1 MEQQIKDYE
10 LQVAAI
16 LKRWHKLSTAQQRGW
31 RRYHAQMLRDFQ
43 HERAIHLAI
52 TLFFAALTLLVLGIT
67 TWGLV
72 ISGYFWAGLWPMLVA
87 TLLLIVVTA
96 FYIKHYYFLENHIQ
110 KLYRHNIEFCLEGKA
125 S

>member
-1 MEQQIKDYE
+1 M
-10 LQVAAI
+10 LCVPFAVLAANNI
-16 LKRWHKLSTAQQRGW
+16 VKNK
-31 RRYHAQMLRDFQ
+31 
-43 HERAIHLAI
+43 
-52 TLFFAALTLLVLGIT
+52 LVLGIT

-87 TLLLIVVTA
+87 TLLLIIVTA
-96 FYIKHYYFLENHIQ
+96 YYIKHYYFLENHIQ